1 MYTWDNSLR
10 TLQVYKVTVHLPLI
24 LFILIFT
31 NVWKKFDDYRYKKY
45 EDYCRMPCA
54 TMPVIFAGQANSAK
68 NNDDKEGYIKY
79 DFKRKVNVQ
88 SSQLIYTRS

>member
-1 MYTWDNSLR
+1 
-10 TLQVYKVTVHLPLI
+10 
-24 LFILIFT
+24 
-31 NVWKKFDDYRYKKY
+31 
-45 EDYCRMPCA
+45 MPCA

-88 SSQLIYTRS
+88 SSQLIYTQLSLLAELGGYMGLLLGVSLLDISSIFNSLFLFIQQKYMLKYSS